1 MRKIGLL
8 AEKQNPL
15 EQKLATLKAKRAN
28 LLGRA
33 KKETK
38 RLEKEFQLDHSK
50 PLAEQVKSWQ
60 GRYYKIVGPLLKE
73 VKEIEKAIELLG

>member
-1 MRKIGLL
+1 MTLENKI
-8 AEKQNPL
+8 AS
-15 EQKLATLKAKRAN
+15 LKAKRAN

-38 RLEKEFQLDHSK
+38 RLEKEFQLDHKK
-50 PLAEQVKSWQ
+50 PYADQVKSWQ

-73 VKEIEKAIELLG
+73 VKEIERTLELLG